1 MTSVLGQD
9 VATGMVRVADGT
21 EVCWTSQGSGDAVL
35 LAMGHAFT
43 KEFWF
48 RVAPVLAES
57 YRVITFDNRGVGAT
71 RWAGGDFTIRD
82 LADDAVAVLD
92 AAGVD
97 RAHIYGASMGGGTVV
112 EMALVYPERV
122 RSLILGCTTAK
133 RATPVPD
140 RGLIRLVPI
149 AVLKKGA
156 TAGLYGSRPVSA
168 ERKRE
173 DQQVLDAMRVTHKG
187 IWAQQRAVAL
197 YDSVDRVGDI
207 KAPTL
212 VIHGTEDNAVP
223 YANGQQ
229 LAAAIPGAKLVTL
242 EGSGHGYTTDATD
255 EANQA
260 VLEFL
265 AQVP

>member
-1 MTSVLGQD
+1 MQSKLERD
-9 VATGMVRVADGT
+9 VISDTVQVNDGT

-48 RVAPVLAES
+48 RVAPVLAEH
-57 YRVITFDNRGVGAT
+57 YRVLTFDNRGVGAT
-71 RWAGGDFTIRD
+71 RWDGSDFTMRD

-97 RAHIYGASMGGGTVV
+97 RAHVYGVSMGGGTVV

-133 RATPVPD
+133 TATPIPD
-140 RGLIRLVPI
+140 RSQLASIPVET
-149 AVLKKGA
+149 LKAGA
-156 TAGLYGSRPVSA
+156 GAGLYGTRPVSD
-168 ERKRE
+168 ELKRE
-173 DQQVLDAMRVTHKG
+173 DQDVLNAMHVTHEG
-187 IWAQQRAVAL
+187 LWAQQRAVAL
-197 YDSVDRVGDI
+197 YDSADRVGQI

-212 VIHGTEDNAVP
+212 VIHGTEDRAVP
-223 YANGQQ
+223 YELGRL

-242 EGSGHGYTTDATD
+242 EGSGHGYLTDAAE
-255 EANQA
+255 EANRA

-265 AQVP
+265 AEVP